1 MKHLSEA
8 PAGFCTRIS
17 APVMVAPSPAVSP
30 IVGAILSRRFRLV
43 QKLGEGGMGEVFAAE
58 RIEGGAPVAVKILR
72 SEFAGNPGVRARF
85 AEEGRMCV
93 RLIHVNIAR
102 VLECAQAESGLPYL
116 VMELLQG
123 VPLGAYMQGGARVP
137 VAQALPILQGIL
149 SGLAAAHALGIVHRD
164 LKPDNVFLTR
174 EAGGKFVVKLLDFG
188 IAKVMDVAGGMGSRT
203 RSGILLG
210 TPGYMS
216 PEQAKNARDADPRS
230 DLWSAGVLF
239 YEMLTGRPAF
249 PAPTEYARLAAL
261 LSTEPEPIEQV
272 DPSLTPLAAFFRRA
286 LKKNRD
292 ERFASAIEMSRALA
306 SSAPTTASRTD
317 PPAVPGV
324 AAPPAA
330 TAAGLPKTAPSPFAP
345 PPAQANVL
353 PVGAAA
359 TPSADGGGLLHP
371 TSRGTLA
378 SPPAPVV
385 VDPPAQVILVPPRAS
400 GDPRAFGET
409 LESRPPAKA
418 ASATGVAPAIVGILV
433 ACALTA
439 GLLLGWILSRTL

>member
-1 MKHLSEA
+1 
-8 PAGFCTRIS
+8 
-17 APVMVAPSPAVSP
+17 MVAPSPAVSP
-30 IVGAILSRRFRLV
+30 VVGAIFSRRFRLV

-58 RIEGGAPVAVKILR
+58 PIDGGARVALKALR
-72 SEFAGNPGVRARF
+72 LEFAGDPGVRARF
-85 AEEGRMCV
+85 AEEGRMCM
-93 RLIHVNIAR
+93 RLVHVNIAR
-102 VLECAQAESGLPYL
+102 VLECAQTDSGLPYL

-123 VPLGAYMQGGARVP
+123 VPLGAYMQAGARVP
-137 VAQALPILQGIL
+137 VAQALPILQAIL

-286 LKKNRD
+286 LKKSRD
-292 ERFASAIEMSRALA
+292 ERFASAMEMSRALA
-306 SSAPTTASRTD
+306 SSAPTAASRID
-317 PPAVPGV
+317 APVV
-324 AAPPAA
+324 ADVAPPPAA
-330 TAAGLPKTAPSPFAP
+330 VAAALPNTSPSTAPSPLAAP
-345 PPAQANVL
+345 RHANVL
-353 PVGAAA
+353 PAGATT
-359 TPSADGGGLLHP
+359 TPSADGGGLVHP
-371 TSRGTLA
+371 ASRGTLA

-409 LESRPPAKA
+409 LESRPPGKA
-418 ASATGVAPAIVGILV
+418 AAATGVSPTIVGILV

-439 GLLLGWILSRTL
+439 GLLLGWVLSRTL